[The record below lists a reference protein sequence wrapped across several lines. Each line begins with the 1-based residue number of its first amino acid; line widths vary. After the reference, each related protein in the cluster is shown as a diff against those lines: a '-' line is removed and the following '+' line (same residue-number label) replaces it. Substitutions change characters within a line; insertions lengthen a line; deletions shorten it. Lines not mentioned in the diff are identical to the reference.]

1 MCDYGIAWEIH
12 SNEAAMTDIE
22 APTNHLPPRDTYR
35 ILTLENP
42 ENIEKLKAVCKTA
55 GHEVVPVLTV
65 REAMKFL
72 DSKDH
77 VDVII
82 SAVHLANESVFDF
95 LQRVKARDSE
105 HREVRFLMLC
115 VEPSMLAMNFDGC
128 TQRAGELLGA
138 DKYILMPEFDADRLM
153 EEVELLL
160 PPIPSKEVER
170 SS

>member
-1 MCDYGIAWEIH
+1 
-12 SNEAAMTDIE
+12 
-22 APTNHLPPRDTYR
+22 
-35 ILTLENP
+35 
-42 ENIEKLKAVCKTA
+42 
-55 GHEVVPVLTV
+55 
-65 REAMKFL
+65 
-72 DSKDH
+72 
-77 VDVII
+77 
-82 SAVHLANESVFDF
+82 VFDF